1 MQRQKTT
8 SPTWEKLVQSKKKKE
23 ASLGGRKGREKVEGL
38 DETDRH
44 SRYADSELARTPR
57 ITKKVY
63 NGRVCVSMDNEL
75 PLLLGCLLPLMS
87 YRFCFLLC
95 TPRRKT
101 RLLLLLLLSALPLVV
116 PRNAKRPPCIFILP
130 LGLKSE
136 FVSVCITGVGNKRCV
151 TSLSRRIVN
160 LVNTWR
166 ILLSVDVSSSLAVRN
181 QFLNWSSR
189 HSFFFFFDVNS
200 VNTYLFS
207 FNIWLIMIYIS
218 RWFLFF
224 VD

>member
-1 MQRQKTT
+1 M
-8 SPTWEKLVQSKKKKE
+8 
-23 ASLGGRKGREKVEGL
+23 EGL

-101 RLLLLLLLSALPLVV
+101 RLLLLAAPPLCPASSRAEKREKT
-116 PRNAKRPPCIFILP
+116 PRIFILP

-136 FVSVCITGVGNKRCV
+136 FVSVYNRSWK
-151 TSLSRRIVN
+151 
-160 LVNTWR
+160 
-166 ILLSVDVSSSLAVRN
+166 
-181 QFLNWSSR
+181 
-189 HSFFFFFDVNS
+189 
-200 VNTYLFS
+200 
-207 FNIWLIMIYIS
+207 
-218 RWFLFF
+218 
-224 VD
+224 